1 MLRYFR
7 SSLLE
12 KLIKSDV
19 KFLLISDRIIEKF
32 KFLLPYEE
40 DWYFFKNHKI
50 SKSSTIIDI
59 GAHWGESAITF
70 SKFYPHNK
78 IISFEPNIFAFQRLK
93 KNTKNLKIKI
103 FNYGI
108 GKKKFSNLYF
118 PYYKNCQLSLWGSQN
133 LKKLKKRIEN
143 YTYLNNKKLKYRKLK
158 FFFKNFPHINNKIS
172 IIKIDVEG
180 EELNVIKMIKNVIK
194 KNKPLLFIEHNVSNF
209 DQVNLVLKKLGYKSY
224 YFDKNNLNEISK
236 ITNIKNLFSLK
247 KKRTI
252 NIIFKI

>member
-1 MLRYFR
+1 MLRYLR

-12 KLIKSDV
+12 KLIKSDI
-19 KFLLISDRIIEKF
+19 KLLLISDRIIEKF

-40 DWYFFKNHKI
+40 DWYFFKYYKI
-50 SKSSTIIDI
+50 SKSSNIIDI

-70 SKFYPHNK
+70 SKFYPNNK

-93 KNTKNLKIKI
+93 ENTKNLKIKI
-103 FNYGI
+103 LNYGI
-108 GKKKFSNLYF
+108 GKEKFSNLYF
-118 PYYKNCQLSLWGSQN
+118 PYYKNYQLSLWGSQK

-143 YTYLNNKKLKYRKLK
+143 YTFLNNKKLKYKKLK
-158 FFFKNFPHINNKIS
+158 FFFKKFPRVNNKIS

-194 KNKPLLFIEHNVSNF
+194 KDKPLLFIEHNFSNF
-209 DQVNLVLKKLGYKSY
+209 NQVRLILKKQGYKSY
-224 YFDKNNLNEISK
+224 YFDKNNLNKISK
-236 ITNIKNLFSLK
+236 KTDVKNLLSLK